1 MSVTDHAASFTDIA
15 RHLASAVE
23 LEKWVLA
30 AQYVDILRYRH
41 FGFIEAID
49 SLAAETTF
57 ASQHV
62 DAQANVIEWK
72 TDTRRV
78 RWGQPAPSRAAV
90 RGFHLA
96 AIAGSAADGP
106 SIDR

>member
-23 LEKWVLA
+23 LENWVLA
-30 AQYVDILRYRH
+30 AQYVDILRFRH

-62 DAQANVIEWK
+62 DAQANVIGWR

-78 RWGQPAPSRAAV
+78 RWGQPAPSRAAA